1 MRFLKSIFKFM
12 PARAEFF
19 NNRLL
24 RISPRSALN
33 DPYDSHPFSSDLD
46 KPIEIYVAIGR
57 GHIYKEPRKAE
68 NHLRGTGV
76 ISFTEVVDNI
86 LMWSHYANSHKGVA
100 VEFNPKHDYFHSIQR
115 VRYTTQRPDLRTQYS
130 EIMAPELYFKSD
142 QWMYEKEWRL
152 VKSTQMGNC
161 VLDSITK
168 TILPMSLAT
177 KTMPPT
183 HFIMSTVPTDAIK
196 SVFFGCMAEQTTIDE
211 ILETINT
218 TPEIKHINCYKTKL
232 NPDKFELIFEPLQP
246 PCA

>member
-1 MRFLKSIFKFM
+1 M
-12 PARAEFF
+12 PARVEFF
-19 NNRLL
+19 KNRLL

-46 KPIEIYVAIGR
+46 KPIEIYVAVGK

-68 NHLRGTGV
+68 NHLNGTGV

-86 LMWSHYANSHKGVA
+86 LMWSHYGNSHKGVA
-100 VEFNPKHDYFHSIQR
+100 VEFDPKHDYFHSIQR

-152 VKSTQMGNC
+152 VKSNPMADC
-161 VLDSITK
+161 VLDSKTK
-168 TILPMSLAT
+168 VILPMSHMT

-183 HFIMSTVPTDAIK
+183 HFLMSTVPSDAIK
-196 SVFFGCMAEQTTIDE
+196 SVFFGCMAAQEEIDE
-211 ILETINT
+211 ISKIIQT
-218 TPEIKHINCYKTKL
+218 TPEIQHVNCYKTRL
-232 NPDKFELIFEPLQP
+232 NPDKFELIFKTL
-246 PCA
+246 